1 MINRRNF
8 VGLGAAASLGGL
20 NLFAD
25 MQVPKPAPELVI
37 TLNSGELILLSK
49 LKGKVVVLE
58 FLLTTCPHCQ
68 RCSAVMQKI
77 HNEMGGDKAFTALG
91 AAVNPDDL
99 TQARMMIPEYIYK
112 LGLKFPVGYT
122 KREMAYQWLGAD
134 QSKGPVYFPQLVF
147 IDRSGIIRA
156 YHPGTDTKF
165 FEDEENNVREV
176 IRDVMKMG
184 TGAPLRSQAKK
195 G

>member
-1 MINRRNF
+1 MITRRNL

-25 MQVPKPAPELVI
+25 LQVPKPAPELVI
-37 TLNSGELILLSK
+37 TLNSGELVLLSK

-68 RCSAVMQKI
+68 RCSAIMQKI
-77 HNEMGGDKAFTALG
+77 YNDMGGEKSFTALG

-112 LGLKFPVGYT
+112 LGLRFPVGYT

-134 QSKGPVYFPQLVF
+134 PNKGPVYFPQLVF
-147 IDRSGIIRA
+147 IDRKGVIRA

-165 FEDEENNVREV
+165 FDDEENNVRRVVEGLV
-176 IRDVMKMG
+176 KEG
-184 TGAPLRSQAKK
+184 QRSSLPSAAKK

>member
-25 MQVPKPAPELVI
+25 LQVPKPAPELVI
-37 TLNSGELILLSK
+37 TLNSGELVLLSK

-68 RCSAVMQKI
+68 RCSAVMQKVL
-77 HNEMGGDKAFTALG
+77 NDMGGEKAFTALG

-99 TQARMMIPEYIYK
+99 TQARMVIPEYIYK

-134 QSKGPVYFPQLVF
+134 PNKGPVYFPQLVF
-147 IDRSGIIRA
+147 IDRKGMIRA

-165 FEDEENNVREV
+165 FEDEENNVRKVVEGLV
-176 IRDVMKMG
+176 KEG
-184 TGAPLRSQAKK
+184 TGAALRSQAKK

>member
-77 HNEMGGDKAFTALG
+77 YNEMGGEKAFTALG

-147 IDRSGIIRA
+147 IDRSGMIRA

-165 FEDEENNVREV
+165 FEDEEYNVREV
-176 IRDVMKMG
+176 IQDVMKMG
-184 TGAPLRSQAKK
+184 TGAPLRSRAKK